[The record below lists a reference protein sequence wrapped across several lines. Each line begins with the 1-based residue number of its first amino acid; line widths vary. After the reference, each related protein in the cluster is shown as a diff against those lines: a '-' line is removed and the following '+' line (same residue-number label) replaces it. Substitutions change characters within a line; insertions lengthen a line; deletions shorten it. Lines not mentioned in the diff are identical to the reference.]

1 MVKGALKLSW
11 LRTLL
16 AIYPSIG
23 ADCSDLFLKK
33 SLKSLKYARR
43 LFTQEIIKHTSKQDL
58 AHLSWKFLTSS
69 GTEFNKFCPIFEWQK
84 EEPFQKLAAGILASK
99 TSVSF
104 FVCFFFQSDSA
115 CCAAFCNYGA
125 FCNKHPNCNKFLIS
139 FCNTAAFWNKLPQ
152 HVL

>member
-23 ADCSDLFLKK
+23 AYCSDLFLKK

-69 GTEFNKFCPIFEWQK
+69 GTEFNKFCPIFE
-84 EEPFQKLAAGILASK
+84 
-99 TSVSF
+99 
-104 FVCFFFQSDSA
+104 
-115 CCAAFCNYGA
+115 
-125 FCNKHPNCNKFLIS
+125 
-139 FCNTAAFWNKLPQ
+139 
-152 HVL
+152 